1 MLVPFKNVQ
10 IEYLSV
16 LTYYKGK
23 LKRKENS
30 YRKEKKYSSEMA
42 LINNVNIGY
51 IYTFICAIVFALSFY
66 LKEELQ

>member
-23 LKRKENS
+23 LKRNREW
-30 YRKEKKYSSEMA
+30 
-42 LINNVNIGY
+42 L
-51 IYTFICAIVFALSFY
+51 
-66 LKEELQ
+66 